1 MDAIVIAGGIPLPE
15 DPLYAHTQGRSKA
28 LLDVAGKPMI
38 EWVLD
43 ALSGST
49 KVERVVIVG
58 MTAKAP
64 VKCSKPTYYL
74 QSEGRILDNIVSGA
88 KKIAELDPQAEY
100 ALLVS
105 SDIPGITTEMV
116 DWLIAQTEETPADIY
131 YGVVPREVMEK
142 HYPNSRR
149 RWTHLKDMAVC
160 SADINVAHVS
170 LATERLEIW
179 QDLIGNRKSPFKQ
192 AAAIGYGALLKLL
205 FRQLTLEDAVAGVC
219 SRIGVSGKAILWPW
233 AEVGMD
239 VDTPSQLDAVRD
251 VLSKRESG
259 G

>member
-15 DPLYAHTQGRSKA
+15 DPLYLHTQGHSKA

-43 ALSGST
+43 ALSGSA

-74 QSEGRILDNIVSGA
+74 HSQGHILTNIISGA
-88 KKIAELDPQAEY
+88 QKIRELNPGAEY

-116 DWLIAQTEETPADIY
+116 DWLIAQTEEQPADIY
-131 YGVVPREVMEK
+131 YGVIPREVMQNR
-142 HYPNSRR
+142 YPDSHPT
-149 RWTHLKDMAVC
+149 WTHLKDMVVC
-160 SADINVAHVS
+160 GADINVARLS
-170 LATERLEIW
+170 LATDQLEIW
-179 QDLIGNRKSPFKQ
+179 EELIGNRKSPFKQ
-192 AAAIGYGALLKLL
+192 AAIVGYDTLVQLM
-205 FRQLTLEDAVAGVC
+205 FRQLTLEDVVTRIHE
-219 SRIGVSGKAILWPW
+219 RIGVNCEVVVWPW
-233 AEVGMD
+233 PEPGVD
-239 VDTPSQLDAVRD
+239 VDKPSQLDAVRD
-251 VLSKRESG
+251 VLSKKEA
-259 G
+259 